1 MNRWA
6 ARGVQTTVALL
17 LAGAALAASG
27 PAATPDPGPGRLDV
41 VSSAQPTEAHPTDRD
56 RVYDVHL
63 TGTADLDAH
72 AVATSSAGCDGCRG
86 LATTVQVIVGRP
98 GAARVDNVATAWSRC
113 ADCRAS
119 AVSLQ
124 VVVLATAG
132 PVVAR
137 NRSLAV
143 TAGCLRCKA
152 AAGAYQTVVVAKDA
166 WLSGAAARG
175 ALDTWAR
182 EQARAQLTQV
192 AARAGGSMARQQDV
206 ATASGLG
213 RLRSL
218 LEQDAGARVL
228 KVKGLVRLNR

>member
-1 MNRWA
+1 
-6 ARGVQTTVALL
+6 VALL
-17 LAGAALAASG
+17 LVAAALAVTG
-27 PAATPDPGPGRLDV
+27 PAATPAPGPGRLDV
-41 VSSAQPTEAHPTDRD
+41 VSSAQPTEANPTERD
-56 RVYDVHL
+56 RVYDVRL

-86 LATTVQVIVGRP
+86 VATTVQVIVGTP
-98 GAARVDNVATAWSRC
+98 GAARADNVATAWSRC
-113 ADCRAS
+113 AHCRAS

-132 PVVAR
+132 PVVAA

-143 TAGCLRCKA
+143 TAGCVRCKA

-166 WLSGAAARG
+166 WLSSAAARG

-182 EQARAQLTQV
+182 DQARAQLTQV
-192 AARAGGSMARQQDV
+192 AARVGGSMARQQDT

-218 LEQDAGARVL
+218 LEQDAGVRVL
-228 KVKGLVRLNR
+228 KVKGVVRLDR